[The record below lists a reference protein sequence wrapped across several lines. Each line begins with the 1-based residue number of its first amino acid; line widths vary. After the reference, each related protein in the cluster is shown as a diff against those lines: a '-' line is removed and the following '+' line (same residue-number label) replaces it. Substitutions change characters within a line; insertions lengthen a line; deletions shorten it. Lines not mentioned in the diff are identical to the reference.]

1 MSTLLSVLIL
11 TYNEEVNLPVC
22 LESLRELDCKVF
34 VVDSGSSDRTVEIAK
49 AVTPHVVYHEFENQA
64 QQLNWALTHLPI
76 ESNWILRLD
85 ADERLTPKLAEELR
99 DVLPTLDPEITGLYV
114 NIRVYFMGRW
124 IRHGAHYP
132 LRILRVW
139 RRDSARI
146 EERAM
151 NERTVLVRGRAVN
164 LKQDI
169 IHDNQKSLFD
179 WVEKH
184 NKYSTRELQVLF
196 KDVSEPEISPSLF
209 GPVEARRRWLRHH
222 VYLRVP
228 LFLRAF
234 LYFGWRYFFRLG
246 FLDGKEGL
254 IFHFLHAG
262 WYRFLIDAK
271 IYEARKSIGKGKTV

>member
-1 MSTLLSVLIL
+1 
-11 TYNEEVNLPVC
+11 
-22 LESLRELDCKVF
+22 VF
-34 VVDSGSSDRTVEIAK
+34 VVDSGSNDRTVEIAK
-49 AVTPHVVYHEFENQA
+49 AAKSHVVYHQFENQA
-64 QQLNWALTHLPI
+64 QQLNWALTHLPLV
-76 ESNWILRLD
+76 SDWVLRLD
-85 ADERLTPKLAEELR
+85 ADERLTPELAEELGS
-99 DVLPTLDPEITGLYV
+99 VLPTLDPGITGLYV

-139 RRDSARI
+139 RRDAARI

-151 NERTVLVRGRAVN
+151 NERTVLLRGRAVH
-164 LKQDI
+164 LKHDI

-196 KDVSEPEISPSLF
+196 KDVSESEISPSLF
-209 GPVEARRRWLRHH
+209 GSVEARRRWVRHH

-228 LFLRAF
+228 LFLRSF
-234 LYFGWRYFFRLG
+234 IYFAWRYIFRLG

-254 IFHFLHAG
+254 IFHFLHAC

-271 IYEARKSIGKGKTV
+271 IYETRKSLTRGKAA